1 MEILMT
7 ILPFV
12 PAVII
17 AIALIALLASGYVKA
32 PPDVAC
38 YCSGDRPSVY

>member
-12 PAVII
+12 PVVII
-17 AIALIALLASGYVKA
+17 AIALIALLASGY
-32 PPDVAC
+32 
-38 YCSGDRPSVY
+38 SEGSVEAGS

>member
-17 AIALIALLASGYVKA
+17 AIALLASGYVKA
-32 PPDVAC
+32 QQIFRRNRANLI
-38 YCSGDRPSVY
+38 YL